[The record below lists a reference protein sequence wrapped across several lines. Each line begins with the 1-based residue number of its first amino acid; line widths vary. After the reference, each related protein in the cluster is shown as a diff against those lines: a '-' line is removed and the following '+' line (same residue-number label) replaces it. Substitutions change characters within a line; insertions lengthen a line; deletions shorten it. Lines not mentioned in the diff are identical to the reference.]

1 MSSWLGL
8 LRRRGPAA
16 RTQPAA
22 HPMAAPS
29 TGRERPAPAPA
40 PLGARVRTVVDTVRS
55 LKEAPKTPAEIE
67 RDTAALRA
75 DGVIAADLMH
85 RVLAG
90 DDGATEDLTAVQ
102 LTTLADCY
110 GLTPAYF
117 LGTDAEVEEIEAG
130 LEYLRLVRDPSTIGV
145 PYLCT
150 RSGPIDARLLRVHS
164 QLMQE
169 APRLLA
175 EHRGGTAPPST
186 DPPSTRS

>member
-1 MSSWLGL
+1 MSPWLGA

-22 HPMAAPS
+22 RLMAAPS
-29 TGRERPAPAPA
+29 MGRERPAPAPA

-75 DGVIAADLMH
+75 DGVIPADLLH

-90 DDGATEDLTAVQ
+90 DNGATVDLTAVQ

-150 RSGPIDARLLRVHS
+150 RSGAVNARLLRAHS

-186 DPPSTRS
+186 NPPGTRS

>member
-1 MSSWLGL
+1 MSPWLGA

-16 RTQPAA
+16 RTQPAVRT
-22 HPMAAPS
+22 MAAPPPRR
-29 TGRERPAPAPA
+29 GPPAPAPA
-40 PLGARVRTVVDTVRS
+40 PLGARVRTVVDTVPS
-55 LKEAPKTPAEIE
+55 LKEAPKTAAEIE

-75 DGVIAADLMH
+75 DGVIPADLLH

-90 DDGATEDLTAVQ
+90 EDGAAEDLTAVQ

-110 GLTPAYF
+110 GLTQAYF

-150 RSGPIDARLLRVHS
+150 RGGPLDAALLRAHS

-175 EHRGGTAPPST
+175 EHRGDTAPPST
-186 DPPSTRS
+186 DPPGTRS